1 MTMDDLL
8 QWHTLLQQPV
18 AFHAFLLQ
26 GLLQQG
32 WSRQQP
38 ELTAAAAQ
46 EARQL
51 LRVWLRQA
59 PIANEADVLTL
70 LQARGALRRLQEGLD
85 DSLEQL
91 LLDVFGQQGQLEP
104 LALAGANR
112 LKLALLGDARLLTR
126 FSLQDWSRQDPI
138 ASMVFA
144 IQSLDAHLLDAP
156 SQLAQQR
163 LAECIPAM
171 GLADLPLALLN
182 PLMLACHRLSY
193 IDSPR
198 RYDAKQKLVHQAA
211 AILSSHGKSPDAV
224 PPPPAGSRPRLLV
237 IGEGLR
243 EGHALFRFFAEPL
256 RDMRQHFDVVLM
268 CDASVSDTTMAE
280 LGDSAIRFANGPD
293 PLSQWTRQIA
303 ALAPDVIFYPGI
315 GMSFPTFTLS
325 LMRLAPLQ
333 VASIGCPAS
342 SCSTQ
347 IDATLLFHT
356 LAAPPGLPQPIHY
369 NKHRLRPARAGM
381 VMPQRQRPANGAPI
395 RIAVNAMA
403 IKLNDGFLSALE
415 RVMAASAPD
424 TELLFLP
431 NTDVLES
438 ATLARQLSARLPAAR
453 VMPSQ
458 DHTAYM
464 AALAECDL
472 VLQSFPFGGA
482 NTTRDALDAGIPV
495 VALGS
500 PWLSGQTDRLL
511 LADRGLGHLCTSH
524 VDDYVALAIALT
536 RPDSPQRKEI
546 CQQLAATA
554 DGRQVSQQGE
564 QDAGTA
570 LFQFWQGHQGVAG

>member
-1 MTMDDLL
+1 MMMDDLL
-8 QWHTLLQQPV
+8 QWRALLQQPV

-26 GLLQQG
+26 GLLQGG
-32 WSRQQP
+32 WSRQP
-38 ELTAAAAQ
+38 HELTAAAAR

-51 LRVWLRQA
+51 LRLWLHQA
-59 PIANEADVLTL
+59 PIANETDALTL
-70 LQARGALRRLQEGLD
+70 MQARGALRRVQEGLD

-91 LLDVFGQQGQLEP
+91 LLDALGNEGQLDP
-104 LALAGANR
+104 LALGDADR

-126 FSLQDWSRQDPI
+126 FSLQDWSSKDPI
-138 ASMVFA
+138 AAMLFA
-144 IQSLDAHLLDAP
+144 IQSLDAHLLDSL
-156 SQLAQQR
+156 SQLALQR

-198 RYDAKQKLVHQAA
+198 RYDAKQKLVDQAA
-211 AILSSHGKSPDAV
+211 AILFRHGKLPGPV
-224 PPPPAGSRPRLLV
+224 PPPPARNRPRLLV

-256 RDMRQHFDVVLM
+256 RDMRQHFDVVLL
-268 CDASVSDTTMAE
+268 CDASVSDATLAE
-280 LGDSAIRFANGPD
+280 LGDSAIRFAVGPD
-293 PLSQWTRQIA
+293 PLTLWTEQIT

-333 VASIGCPAS
+333 VASIGCPAA
-342 SCSTQ
+342 SCSAQ
-347 IDATLLFHT
+347 IDATLLFDT
-356 LAAPPGLPQPIHY
+356 LTAPPGLPQPIRY

-381 VMPQRQRPANGAPI
+381 AMPQRQRPADGAPI

-403 IKLNDGFLSALE
+403 IKLNDGFLAALE
-415 RVMAASAPD
+415 RVMTASAPD
-424 TELLFLP
+424 TELLFMP
-431 NTDVLES
+431 NADALET
-438 ATLARQLSARLPAAR
+438 ATLARQLSTRLPASR
-453 VMPSQ
+453 VIPSQ

-482 NTTRDALDAGIPV
+482 NTTRDALDLGIPV
-495 VALGS
+495 VALDS
-500 PWLSGQTDRLL
+500 PWLSGQTDSLL
-511 LADRGLGHLCTSH
+511 LADRGLGHLCSSH
-524 VDDYVALAIALT
+524 VDDYVALAISLA
-536 RPDSPQRKEI
+536 RPDSPQRKDI
-546 CQQLAATA
+546 RQQLAAMA
-554 DGRQVSQQGE
+554 HERQVSRQGE
-564 QDAGTA
+564 LDAGTA
-570 LFQFWQGHQGVAG
+570 LFRYWQNRQGAAR